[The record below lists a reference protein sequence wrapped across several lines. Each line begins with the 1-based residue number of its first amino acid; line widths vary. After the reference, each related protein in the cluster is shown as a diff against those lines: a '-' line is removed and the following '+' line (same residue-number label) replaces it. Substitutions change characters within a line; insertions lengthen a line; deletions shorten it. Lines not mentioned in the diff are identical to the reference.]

1 MEDLAKLLILF
12 GVVMVAIGG
21 ALLLVGRVPFLGHLP
36 GDITLSQGGFTCFFP
51 LATSI
56 LLSILLTLLLNVIV
70 RLTK

>member
-36 GDITLSQGGFTCFFP
+36 GDITISGSGFTCFLP